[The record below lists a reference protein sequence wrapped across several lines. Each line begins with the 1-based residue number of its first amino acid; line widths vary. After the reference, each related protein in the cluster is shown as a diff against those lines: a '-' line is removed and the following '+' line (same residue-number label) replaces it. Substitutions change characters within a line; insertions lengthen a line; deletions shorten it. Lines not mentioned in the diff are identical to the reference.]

1 MKYFTA
7 NIYNGLIQGHVLQLC
22 IWSTISRAR
31 SANSQS
37 VKDNDNEQWPQ
48 SSLPLHVPWIS
59 SVESGELHHKE
70 SSGKLCFVVYS
81 QTTVTLSSDCLN
93 LSESFGELLENTE
106 ISGPTL
112 DSKTILQR
120 LRPQESVFR
129 KLQRVTQMNNQVW
142 EPLMY
147 FKILVSKP

>member
-1 MKYFTA
+1 MK
-7 NIYNGLIQGHVLQLC
+7 
-22 IWSTISRAR
+22 
-31 SANSQS
+31 
-37 VKDNDNEQWPQ
+37 
-48 SSLPLHVPWIS
+48 
-59 SVESGELHHKE
+59 SGELHHKE
-70 SSGKLCFVVYS
+70 ISGKLYFVAYS
-81 QTTVTLSSDCLN
+81 QTTVTLSSDCPN
-93 LSESFGELLENTE
+93 LSESFGELLKNTE